1 LHIAVL
7 CLREGAMGA
16 SGLWRRI
23 PLIIRAIVGGVLVAL
38 VAANVWP
45 LLLGEVA
52 APVAAA
58 VELVFLAAYVA
69 WFAGLAPGPW
79 RAQRREFGRVRP
91 LSRGDWTWGILAAL
105 AFAASVHAAI
115 VVLFRLVP
123 FPAAAFHAGY
133 DLAAVPTLPLK
144 WLVCV
149 VSALSAGVCEE
160 MGLRGY
166 LQRPLEI
173 RHGAVPAILVSAVVF
188 ALIHLNKSWALLA
201 MTPIVFGAGL
211 MLGALARASAS
222 LVFAMLGHWIMD
234 IGLFAFWWTQIAG
247 VFAQRPI
254 SATGI
259 DLGFLLEVL
268 ALAVSLAAFLF
279 AVRRLAQLARG
290 DRAAPR
296 ATEHP
301 AGAAPA

>member
-1 LHIAVL
+1 
-7 CLREGAMGA
+7 
-16 SGLWRRI
+16 
-23 PLIIRAIVGGVLVAL
+23 
-38 VAANVWP
+38 
-45 LLLGEVA
+45 
-52 APVAAA
+52 
-58 VELVFLAAYVA
+58 
-69 WFAGLAPGPW
+69 
-79 RAQRREFGRVRP
+79 
-91 LSRGDWTWGILAAL
+91 
-105 AFAASVHAAI
+105 
-115 VVLFRLVP
+115 VP

-160 MGLRGY
+160 MGFRGY

-173 RHGAVPAILVSAVVF
+173 RHGAPLAIGVSALVF
-188 ALIHLNKSWALLA
+188 ALIHLDKSWALLA

-211 MLGALARASAS
+211 MLGTLASASAS
-222 LVFAMLGHWIMD
+222 LAFAMLGHWIMD

-254 SATGI
+254 SVTGL
-259 DLGFLLEVL
+259 DPSFLVEVL

-279 AVRRLAQLARG
+279 ASRRLSQLGRG
-290 DRAAPR
+290 HRAAPR